1 MKQTNKQLI
10 IKGLNNWIAKELN
23 PYISTILY
31 KPLTSSII
39 SNLST
44 LSNKTINNIYKQIPD
59 LTTSTISVNITQNI
73 NTISINIILNSNLT
87 LTQEKLII
95 SLLKLYQYI

>member
-23 PYISTILY
+23 PYISSILY

-59 LTTSTISVNITQNI
+59 LTTSNISVNITPNI

-87 LTQEKLII
+87 PTQEKLII

>member
-10 IKGLNNWIAKELN
+10 LKGLNNWISKELN

-31 KPLTSSII
+31 KPLTPSII

-59 LTTSTISVNITQNI
+59 LTTSNISVSITPTI
-73 NTISINIILNSNLT
+73 NTISINIILKPNLT
-87 LTQEKLII
+87 PIQEKLII

>member
-23 PYISTILY
+23 PYISSILY

-39 SNLST
+39 SKLST
-44 LSNKTINNIYKQIPD
+44 ISNKTINNIYKQIPD
-59 LTTSTISVNITQNI
+59 LTTSNISVNITSNI

>member
-1 MKQTNKQLI
+1 MKQINKQLI

-31 KPLTSSII
+31 KPLTPSII

-59 LTTSTISVNITQNI
+59 LTTSNISVNITPTI
-73 NTISINIILNSNLT
+73 NTISINIILNLNIT
-87 LTQEKLII
+87 PPQEKLII

>member
-59 LTTSTISVNITQNI
+59 LTTSNISVNITQNI

>member
-10 IKGLNNWIAKELN
+10 IKGLNNWINKELN

-31 KPLTSSII
+31 KPLTPSII
-39 SNLST
+39 SKLSNI
-44 LSNKTINNIYKQIPD
+44 SNKTINNIYKQIPD
-59 LTTSTISVNITQNI
+59 LTTSKISVNITPNI
-73 NTISINIILNSNLT
+73 NTISINIILNLNLT
-87 LTQEKLII
+87 PTQEKLIT

>member
-59 LTTSTISVNITQNI
+59 LTTSNISVNITPNI

-87 LTQEKLII
+87 PTQEKLII

>member
-31 KPLTSSII
+31 KPLTSPII
-39 SNLST
+39 SKLST

-59 LTTSTISVNITQNI
+59 LTTSNISVNITPNI

-87 LTQEKLII
+87 PTQEKLII

>member
-59 LTTSTISVNITQNI
+59 LTTSNISVNITPNI